1 MNQLGARAPLLQEPQ
16 KNMWLW
22 VVLIV
27 VVVVVFVALL
37 YYIYT
42 PEEESAPSVVLPQ
55 PELSDDVTVI
65 EEDLGSADFT
75 DLGSELDDI
84 DKELAQ

>member
-1 MNQLGARAPLLQEPQ
+1 MNQPGARAPLLQEPQ

-27 VVVVVFVALL
+27 VVVVVFAALL
-37 YYIYT
+37 YYIYE
-42 PEEESAPSVVLPQ
+42 PEDNAPALVLPRR
-55 PELSDDVTVI
+55 ELSDETTVI
-65 EEDLGSADFT
+65 ENDLGSANFD
-75 DLGSELDDI
+75 DLGSELEDI